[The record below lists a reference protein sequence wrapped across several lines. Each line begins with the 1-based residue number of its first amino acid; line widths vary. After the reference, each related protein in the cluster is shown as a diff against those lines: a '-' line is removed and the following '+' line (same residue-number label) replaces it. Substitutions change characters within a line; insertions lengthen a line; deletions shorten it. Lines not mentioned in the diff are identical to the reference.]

1 MSFLSSY
8 DKIELT
14 QRLRQSRVNLTG
26 DYMTESQRD
35 YLADLAN
42 RKGIRIEGAA
52 DFSVAQASAKIEE
65 LKAMPDYD
73 YPEITDEQAEKI
85 DRKIE
90 GIRSDLKSW
99 GFE

>member
-1 MSFLSSY
+1 
-8 DKIELT
+8 
-14 QRLRQSRVNLTG
+14 
-26 DYMTESQRD
+26 MTESQRD

-73 YPEITDEQAEKI
+73 YPEITDEQVEKI

>member
-1 MSFLSSY
+1 
-8 DKIELT
+8 
-14 QRLRQSRVNLTG
+14 
-26 DYMTESQRD
+26 MTESQRD

-73 YPEITDEQAEKI
+73 YPEITDEQVEKI
-85 DRKIE
+85 ETMTKNI
-90 GIRSDLKSW
+90 LKRIDSW
-99 GFE
+99 NLR

>member
-1 MSFLSSY
+1 
-8 DKIELT
+8 
-14 QRLRQSRVNLTG
+14 
-26 DYMTESQRD
+26 MTESQRD

-42 RKGIRIEGAA
+42 RKGIEGAA

-73 YPEITDEQAEKI
+73 YPEITESQERKI
-85 DRKIE
+85 DSQIE
-90 GIRSDLKSW
+90 AIRNDMKLW

>member
-1 MSFLSSY
+1 
-8 DKIELT
+8 
-14 QRLRQSRVNLTG
+14 
-26 DYMTESQRD
+26 MTESQRD

-73 YPEITDEQAEKI
+73 YQEITDEQVEKI
-85 DRKIE
+85 ETMTKNI
-90 GIRSDLKSW
+90 LKRIDSW
-99 GFE
+99 NLR

>member
-1 MSFLSSY
+1 
-8 DKIELT
+8 
-14 QRLRQSRVNLTG
+14 
-26 DYMTESQRD
+26 MTESQRD

-42 RKGIRIEGAA
+42 RKCIRIEGAA

-85 DRKIE
+85 YLKIE
-90 GIRSDLKSW
+90 CIRSDLKSW
-99 GFE
+99 GFEWASISNQ

>member
-1 MSFLSSY
+1 
-8 DKIELT
+8 
-14 QRLRQSRVNLTG
+14 
-26 DYMTESQRD
+26 MTESQRD

-65 LKAMPDYD
+65 LKARPDYD

>member
-1 MSFLSSY
+1 
-8 DKIELT
+8 
-14 QRLRQSRVNLTG
+14 
-26 DYMTESQRD
+26 MTESQRD

-65 LKAMPDYD
+65 LKAMPDYE
-73 YPEITDEQAEKI
+73 YPEITESQERKI
-85 DRKIE
+85 DSQIE
-90 GIRSDLKSW
+90 AIRSDMKLW